1 MSINTAGG
9 VYGLSGSGMD
19 IDALVKNLMAGQQA
33 KADALLQK
41 KTVLEWQKS
50 AYNKVYDDIS
60 SFRDSI
66 FNYKL
71 ESTLSPHKVSS
82 SNTSVATVTAN
93 SDAAEVTH
101 SLVVAQLAS
110 GVNLTSSAKINAD
123 PTANKTT
130 LATHMGV
137 TNSFS
142 LNIGDGT
149 TSKTIT
155 VNPTDSINDVVSAIN
170 KSGVNVTA
178 SYDSALDRFFLSTS
192 NTGSSAGIEI
202 STTSTNTDGTDDGG
216 DFIARLKLFT
226 ADQVSPPSTTI
237 EGANTTTTRTFTS
250 ATGKDAVFQLDGME
264 LTQASNTF
272 TIAGVKYSLTGVSSG
287 ASMDAGDNPV
297 WGSANST
304 NISVSF
310 DADAAVTSIQSLVDS
325 YNKILGQLNDMVDET
340 RYKDYKPLTDAQ
352 KTAMKDADITAWEA
366 KAKSGMLHNDD
377 TLTSLISS
385 MRNAFSNSVSGISA
399 TLDKV
404 TGKNITYNNASSIGI
419 TTGDYSEGG
428 KLHLNTEKLKAALAN
443 NPDVLNDL
451 FGAVG
456 TTKADGT
463 IDTKSQGIV
472 GRLYDSLENSKKQL
486 KQIAGTTANAQY
498 DTESDFAER
507 LDDIK
512 KQIYSAEDRFDIM
525 EAAYYKRYNAMEV
538 ALQQLNSQSSWLES
552 FGTTS

>member
-71 ESTLSPHKVSS
+71 ESTLSPHKVTS

-101 SLVVAQLAS
+101 SLVVAQLAT
-110 GVNLTSSAKINAD
+110 GVNLTSSDRLNSD
-123 PTANKTT
+123 TTVSKTS
-130 LATHMGV
+130 LATHMGI
-137 TNSFS
+137 TDSFN
-142 LNIGDGT
+142 LNIGDG
-149 TSKTIT
+149 KTNKIIT
-155 VNPTDSINDVVSAIN
+155 VDPTDSINDVVSAIN
-170 KSGVNVTA
+170 KSGLDVKA
-178 SYDSALDRFFLSTS
+178 SYDSTLDRFFLSTS
-192 NTGSSAGIEI
+192 TTGSSAEIQLSSVGTTDSGQKFIEGLKLGT
-202 STTSTNTDGTDDGG
+202 SNTTNDGG
-216 DFIARLKLFT
+216 
-226 ADQVSPPSTTI
+226 VY
-237 EGANTTTTRTFTS
+237 TTTFSS
-250 ATGKDAVFQLDGME
+250 ATGKDAVFQLDGVE

-272 TIAGVKYSLTGVSSG
+272 TIAGVKYSLTGVSTG
-287 ASMDAGDNPV
+287 ASMDSGDNPV
-297 WGSANST
+297 WGSSNAT

-310 DADAAVTSIQSLVDS
+310 DADTAVASIQSLVDA
-325 YNKILGQLNDMVDET
+325 YNKILAELNGMVDET
-340 RYKDYKPLTDAQ
+340 RYKDYTPLTDEQ
-352 KTAMKDADITAWEA
+352 KTAMKDSDVTAWEA

-377 TLTSLISS
+377 TLTSLINS
-385 MRNAFSNSVSGISA
+385 MRNAFSNSVSGIST

-404 TGKNITYNNASSIGI
+404 TGKNVTYNNASSIGI

-428 KLHLNTEKLKAALAN
+428 KLTLNTEKLKAALSN

-486 KQIAGTTANAQY
+486 NQIAGTTANAQY

-507 LDDIK
+507 LKDIE
-512 KQIYSAEDRFDIM
+512 KQIYSAEDRFDMM